1 MIRRKSTEV
10 LAIVLV
16 LVMLVVSCLMPC
28 FAEAA
33 GGIEQQY
40 ESTLFGTNLITVDIQ
55 MDADDWQDMLD
66 NALSE
71 TYYAADVTI
80 NGQTF

>member
-28 FAEAA
+28 FAEAV

-66 NALSE
+66 NALRDRKS
-71 TYYAADVTI
+71 VV
-80 NGQTF
+80 

>member
-10 LAIVLV
+10 LAIVPV
-16 LVMLVVSCLMPC
+16 LVMLVVSCLLPC

-40 ESTLFGTNLITVDIQ
+40 
-55 MDADDWQDMLD
+55 
-66 NALSE
+66 
-71 TYYAADVTI
+71 
-80 NGQTF
+80 